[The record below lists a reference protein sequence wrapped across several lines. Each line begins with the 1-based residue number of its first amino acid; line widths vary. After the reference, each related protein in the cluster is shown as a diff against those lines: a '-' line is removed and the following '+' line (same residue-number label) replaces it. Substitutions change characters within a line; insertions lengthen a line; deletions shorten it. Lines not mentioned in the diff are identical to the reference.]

1 MHSLGPRD
9 CPDIR
14 ILIRF
19 DARRPVAPRLA
30 DGYWNL
36 RHGYNAWIKQ
46 IQKEERFQSGKCV
59 NYWDCTRDWNGGI
72 LVFPRDGNFLISFVF
87 RFRTMLVYH
96 STDSTEITWF
106 VWSRK
111 DWRNWRIEIE
121 ILIKISF
128 IYRLN

>member
-46 IQKEERFQSGKCV
+46 IQKEERFQSGKCA

-72 LVFPRDGNFLISFVF
+72 LVFPRDGNFVSPSSFGF
-87 RFRTMLVYH
+87 ERC
-96 STDSTEITWF
+96 WF
-106 VWSRK
+106 TIRP
-111 DWRNWRIEIE
+111 
-121 ILIKISF
+121 ILLKLRGLFGREKIGGIGELKLKF
-128 IYRLN
+128 